1 MMKNIFRSLSWQHVE
16 WNCVRLKKHSNV
28 ADNNKK
34 HNFLMNKFWARFSRK
49 QFSSRAIKF
58 STIFFSFFP
67 SGASFCHFNLTTFRE
82 DFKFHYFFH
91 AMTRAM
97 IKNSWASFLLSFF
110 LWKSIF
116 ILRWAFPRSWVIGQ
130 RSEYEFPF
138 RLIKFSMISIQ
149 GSKLRLPSTSI
160 WLNKKRKS
168 GKIRNNPIWQSIHP
182 RQESTLKE
190 WLGTRKTNQMNLLS
204 APTNKQT
211 ERGNAKL
218 NLN

>member
-1 MMKNIFRSLSWQHVE
+1 MMRNIFRSLSRQHVE
-16 WNCVRLKKHSNV
+16 WNCVRLEKLSNV

-58 STIFFSFFP
+58 FHNFFSFFP
-67 SGASFCHFNLTTFRE
+67 PGASFCHFNLTTFCE

-91 AMTRAM
+91 AM
-97 IKNSWASFLLSFF
+97 IKNSWASFLSSFF

-116 ILRWAFPRSWVIGQ
+116 ILRWAFPGSRVIGQ

-138 RLIKFSMISIQ
+138 RLIKFSTIGIQ
-149 GSKLRLPSTSI
+149 GSKLRLPSTLI

-168 GKIRNNPIWQSIHP
+168 GQMGNNPIWQSIHP
-182 RQESTLKE
+182 RQESTSKE
-190 WLGTRKTNQMNLLS
+190 WLETRKTNQMNLLS